1 MIRNGS
7 VAELSGIVSP
17 VTFTEDHDEGAGAER
32 HGGRHLD
39 ASRDAALCDAALRLL
54 AQIGYDRLTVDAIA
68 TSAGAGKATIYRRW
82 SGKAELVVDALVRH
96 KPDPVA
102 PDTGSLRGD
111 LAELA
116 RRASAHDG
124 EPLDTS
130 VMVGLASALP
140 RDPDLRAAF
149 DQRLV
154 EPHRRVLATVFER
167 AVARGEIAPVAN
179 LDLVVS
185 LIPAL
190 VLYRLL
196 VEPQAI
202 DSSFVESIIEGVI
215 LPLVLAGPVS
225 LQPTPTP

>member
-1 MIRNGS
+1 MTI
-7 VAELSGIVSP
+7 AE
-17 VTFTEDHDEGAGAER
+17 ERDERAGAER

-39 ASRDAALCDAALRLL
+39 ASRDAALRDAALRLL

-82 SGKAELVVDALVRH
+82 SGKAELVVDALLRH
-96 KPDPVA
+96 KPRLEA

-124 EPLDTS
+124 ESLDTS

-140 RDPDLRAAF
+140 RDPELRAAF
-149 DQRLV
+149 DERLV
-154 EPHRRVLATVFER
+154 EPHRRSLAAVFER
-167 AVARGEIAPVAN
+167 AVARGEIAPVAH

-196 VEPQAI
+196 VQPQEI
-202 DSSFVESIIEGVI
+202 DAGFVESIIEGVI

-225 LQPTPTP
+225 LQNPEPLEKGHRDHL